1 MFGTYLYRE
10 LSNRRK
16 QTTIIAA
23 GMALA
28 IALVMIVSGV
38 TAGVRDAHRA
48 CSPQS
53 MVSEPTLP

>member
-1 MFGTYLYRE
+1 MFGTYLNGE

-16 QTTIIAA
+16 QTMIIAA

-38 TAGVRDAHRA
+38 AAGVRDAQASVLLNASRA
-48 CSPQS
+48 AR
-53 MVSEPTLP
+53 